1 MADMSDCITA
11 LRAEI
16 VELREALKEAIK
28 DAPKT
33 VEVKDSKQV
42 APRNSSVAWSTVVS
56 RSRKKKEKNDFT
68 LSKCSPQNSDSDSP
82 VVVAKVQRPKAAVEG
97 KRKVWGTLR
106 TTTTTAV

>member
-42 APRNSSVAWSTVVS
+42 APRNSSVAWSTVSLAVGK
-56 RSRKKKEKNDFT
+56 RKRKTILLSPNVPLKTRT
-68 LSKCSPQNSDSDSP
+68 LTP
-82 VVVAKVQRPKAAVEG
+82 VIVAKVQRPKAAVEG

-106 TTTTTAV
+106 TTTT